1 MKKLFLFSA
10 SILLLL
16 MISAGIVESISVL
29 AHDINTHA
37 WQTLIGRWQR
47 YEQGQYEIEFT
58 GAGTFVE
65 YFQGVGRSTGSF
77 RISGNTIELFYDEPY
92 CAAREKNSC
101 KKEMEFEFLLDTLI
115 LTTQGERSRFK
126 RVRLPDEMM
135 FGSVPNDP
143 AAN

>member
-1 MKKLFLFSA
+1 MKKAALVCVSFFVVLTVSV
-10 SILLLL
+10 
-16 MISAGIVESISVL
+16 GIVDSISML
-29 AHDINTHA
+29 TQDINTHA

-58 GAGTFVE
+58 GSGTFVE
-65 YFQGVGRSTGSF
+65 YFQGVAKSTGSF
-77 RISGNTIELFYDEPY
+77 DISGNTIELFYDEPY

-126 RVRLPDEMM
+126 RVKLPDEMM